1 MEFPTFIAV
10 SNFLSNGSLPTGCDN
25 KTMTKIKKM
34 ASGYELV
41 DGKLY
46 VKEADPEYL
55 GAELVHEGKVDE
67 IIIGVHKEGHFGVK
81 QTMRRLQ
88 LRFHIPRLEYHVKR
102 IVQSCDACQYRAR
115 VVRKRFS
122 PSNPIVVPKS
132 PFVMIGCDAVGPVVP
147 SKGGNRYILVA
158 VDYLTRWPMAM
169 AVPNI
174 NEETTVR
181 FLYKQVISY
190 GVPNYLLTDRGSNFT
205 SGYVRNFLSSL
216 GCKHITTTAYR
227 PQTNGLCER
236 MNQTLVQVLSK
247 LVRDKDVE
255 ANWDEY
261 LDETLFAV
269 RTMVND
275 ATGYS
280 PGKLLY
286 GYELVSPGVWP
297 SPREDFVEGEFV
309 ESVVERI
316 KDIKNGAVECR
327 AVARART
334 MDKQK
339 DRKTRYD
346 KTVGARPRFVLGE
359 QVLMKDPVPGTKFAD
374 KWLGPMVVT
383 RVNQK
388 GTYWLDGP
396 NGRRLEG
403 AVNGDV
409 LKPYVARKSMVPD
422 VVTKTAIDRYETWV
436 ERK

>member
-1 MEFPTFIAV
+1 MV
-10 SNFLSNGSLPTGCDN
+10 
-25 KTMTKIKKM
+25 
-34 ASGYELV
+34 
-41 DGKLY
+41 
-46 VKEADPEYL
+46 
-55 GAELVHEGKVDE
+55 
-67 IIIGVHKEGHFGVK
+67 
-81 QTMRRLQ
+81 
-88 LRFHIPRLEYHVKR
+88 
-102 IVQSCDACQYRAR
+102 
-115 VVRKRFS
+115 
-122 PSNPIVVPKS
+122 
-132 PFVMIGCDAVGPVVP
+132 GCDAVGPVVP
-147 SKGGNRYILVA
+147 SKGGNQYILVA

-174 NEETTVR
+174 NEETTVK

-205 SGYVRNFLSSL
+205 SGYVRGFLSSL

-236 MNQTLVQVLSK
+236 NNQFLTQVLAK

-261 LDETLFAV
+261 LDEALFAM

-280 PGKLLY
+280 PSRLLY
-286 GYELVSPGVWP
+286 GYELVSPGIWP
-297 SPREDFVEGEFV
+297 SPREDFVEGELV

-316 KDIKNGAVECR
+316 KAIKNGVVECR

-334 MDKQK
+334 IEKQK
-339 DRKTRYD
+339 ERKKRYD
-346 KTVGARPRFVLGE
+346 KTVGTRKRFEVGE
-359 QVLMKDPVPGTKFAD
+359 QVLLKDPVPSTKFAD
-374 KWLGPMVVT
+374 KWLGPMVVV

-396 NGRRLEG
+396 NGRRLDG

-409 LKPYVARKSMVPD
+409 LKPYIARKSMVPD
-422 VVTKTAIDRYETWV
+422 VATREAIDRYETWV
-436 ERK
+436 ERKRK